1 MATSGPSPDIE
12 YEDYFEIE
20 KPSNYDISLLF
31 IGATGAGKSTLCNFL
46 VKSQF
51 FEAKSSM
58 KSVTN
63 ITKSYFFEFNEKIF
77 KVIDCPGFVDIDKE
91 TSKVLSEIC
100 RAGMLARD
108 GLDAIVFVINGSDRF
123 SDKRHQQAIHILN
136 TLGDTFWKYSFIVF
150 THEAKMTDSQNESSE
165 SFLQSYIDSPG
176 CSEIFIDIYKRVDKR
191 YMKIEL
197 MSPEYS
203 QSNEYWEKKVIEL
216 VDHISVIN
224 SMNKSIRFNCDL
236 MIKGKDLYVQC
247 HKLIMKEKSLLDE
260 VEILKFQLEM
270 CKIDSSQRTKKL
282 DEMQDSLSGQEG
294 FTQEMVTLRQ
304 QISEDETKCKNTENR
319 QKDAQKEI
327 KNIQSEMSTNVNTFW
342 EKYKWKFLTF
352 ANVATV
358 VALFGRYV
366 LRAMMQ

>member
-1 MATSGPSPDIE
+1 MATSGPSSNIE
-12 YEDYFEIE
+12 FEDYFEIE
-20 KPSNYDISLLF
+20 KPSHYDISLLF

-63 ITKSYFFEFNEKIF
+63 ITKSYFFEFNGKIF
-77 KVIDCPGFVDIDKE
+77 KVIDCPGFVDIDEE
-91 TSKVLSEIC
+91 TSEVLSEIC
-100 RAGMLARD
+100 RAGILARD

-123 SDKRHQQAIHILN
+123 SDKRHEQAIYILN
-136 TLGDTFWKYSFIVF
+136 TLGDTFWKYSFIIF

-176 CSEIFIDIYKRVDKR
+176 CSDIFMKIFNRVDKR

-236 MIKGKDLYVQC
+236 MIKGKELYVNSY
-247 HKLIMKEKSLLDE
+247 KLLMKKISLLNE
-260 VEILKFQLEM
+260 VEVLKYQIEM
-270 CKIDSSQRTKKL
+270 CNQGTQKL
-282 DEMQDSLSGQEG
+282 DEMQTSLSGQEG
-294 FTQEMVTLRQ
+294 FTQEMVTLQQ
-304 QISEDETKCKNTENR
+304 QISENETKRKDTEKRLEN
-319 QKDAQKEI
+319 AQQEI
-327 KNIQSEMSTNVNTFW
+327 KNTQSEVSNNTKTFM
-342 EKYKWKFLTF
+342 EKNIKKLLGFGGVAT
-352 ANVATV
+352 VATV
-358 VALFGRYV
+358 VTLFGIGALKV
-366 LRAMMQ
+366 MK